1 MFDFLFRKSGGETE
15 QSVID
20 MITINATKAA
30 LSDLAIEKAISMIA
44 KAIAKSEF
52 IVQRKGKRAKDD
64 TWWMLNIRPNNNE
77 PATEFWIRVI
87 QKLLN
92 EEECLVVYLNGRLY
106 RADSFQTDDKV
117 MVPKR
122 YSKVRIESGNDTY
135 ELNRTFSALDVM
147 HLRNPNEKIKAYLQ
161 KNLNLYNQIATG
173 LLTGKKVTS
182 TPKFSLETNGGQRLL
197 REIDPITGKEKTLTV
212 DKYKEKVKKMLES
225 ENIEIITNSDGLKVA
240 QMQIS
245 STITIEEVSKMAKE
259 IFTECAYA
267 FDIPRAVFLGE
278 ITEKAD
284 STNEFITYGVN
295 WLVKLLDDSMNE
307 ALVGREGFLNS
318 KDRIWID
325 MSRYKHVD
333 IIESANNLDKLRAM
347 GFNLDEIR
355 YLVGWEELNTDFS
368 KERALTKNYATV
380 QGGDIGAS

>member
-1 MFDFLFRKSGGETE
+1 MFDFLFRKSGGKTE

-52 IVQRKGKRAKDD
+52 IVQRKGKRAKDE
-64 TWWMLNIRPNNNE
+64 TWWMLNIRPNKNE
-77 PATEFWIRVI
+77 PATEFWIRTI
-87 QKLLN
+87 HKLLN
-92 EEECLVVYLNGRLY
+92 EGECLVVYMNGCLY
-106 RADSFQTDDKV
+106 RANNFQVDDKV
-117 MVPKR
+117 MVPKK
-122 YSKVRIESGNDTY
+122 YSKVRIESGKDNF
-135 ELNRTFSALDVM
+135 ELNRTFSAMDVM
-147 HLRNPNEKIKAYLQ
+147 HLRNPNEKIKAYLH
-161 KNLNLYNQIATG
+161 KNLNLYNLIVTG
-173 LLTGKKVTS
+173 LLAAKKIASV
-182 TPKFSLETNGGQRLL
+182 PKFSMDVEAGVPLIRTK
-197 REIDPITGKEKTLTV
+197 DADGKEKTINI
-212 DKYKEKVKKMLES
+212 DQYKEKIRKMLES
-225 ENIEIITNSDGLKVA
+225 EDIEIITNQAGMKVN

-245 STITIEEVSKMAKE
+245 TAVTAEEIAKMAKE

-307 ALVGREGFLNS
+307 ALVGREEFLNS

-355 YLVGWEELNTDFS
+355 CLVGWEELNTDFS

-380 QGGDIGAS
+380 QGGDTGAS